1 MTRCVCEGS
10 LPAFQAMTASTANSG
25 SVCSHARMAR
35 ARPWETRNCAA
46 SAPQA
51 IKNDE
56 SRMLG
61 KVQSAERTE
70 LFAIIGA
77 PAGGRIVIDDHKPPE
92 PTVSTRARAQP
103 RARRGD
109 RDTRT
114 ESVRRRG

>member
-1 MTRCVCEGS
+1 MARCVWEGS

-25 SVCSHARMAR
+25 SVCSQARMAR
-35 ARPWETRNCAA
+35 ASPWEMRNCAA

-51 IKNDE
+51 IRNDE

-61 KVQSAERTE
+61 NVQSAERTE

-77 PAGGRIVIDDHKPPE
+77 PAGGGIVIDDHKPSE
-92 PTVSTRARAQP
+92 PVVSTRARCHP

-109 RDTRT
+109 RDRMT
-114 ESVRRRG
+114 ES